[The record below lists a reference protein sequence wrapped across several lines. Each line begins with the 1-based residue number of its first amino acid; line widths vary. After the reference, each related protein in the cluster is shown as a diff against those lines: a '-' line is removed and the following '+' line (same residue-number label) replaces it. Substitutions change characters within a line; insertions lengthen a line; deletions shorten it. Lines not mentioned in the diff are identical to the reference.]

1 MPNETPL
8 PSPRLVRDPA
18 AAAAARYDLV
28 VVGGGIHGL
37 FAAYDAA
44 SRGLSVALVERG
56 DFGSGLSANHQRTIH
71 GGLRALESGR
81 VGKTRRQIAERRTWA
96 RIAPHFIRPLPF
108 LVGTYRFSKR
118 SRLAL
123 RAGFRAYDWLGRAR
137 NTGVAPELHLPRTRL
152 ESAATTRRLFPGVR
166 EAGLTG
172 GAVWYDYQMVHP
184 DRLVWTVAIAAARAG
199 ATLVN
204 YAEVTALAK
213 SGARVTGVR
222 VKDRLTGEM
231 FDVDAAVTLVA
242 AGAGVRAILGDV
254 GGPPAPPLVGAMN
267 LLVDRPARDIA
278 VAARGPSGRMLT
290 LVPWRERALVGTFQS
305 DAPVDPGTRWSPA
318 DVDAALADANATFP
332 ALQADRASVRVVHH
346 GLVPG
351 VVRKGRADLL
361 ADPRVVAYRRHG
373 VAGLVG
379 VIGTKFTTARRTAE
393 IAVDE
398 VQREIGRGRSRSVT
412 SSRPL
417 PHADIA
423 DVEGRLVET
432 LREIGV
438 SLDAD
443 ILAHLETWYGTEAPA
458 VVRFAAAC
466 QGLGRLSP
474 EHVVLDGEI
483 AYAAAE
489 ACAVKLDDAVRR
501 RTALGSAGDPGRA
514 ALERAAEIMGATL
527 GWSAE
532 RRAAELGEVSSAYGV
547 GTRTGSS

>member
-1 MPNETPL
+1 MPNEIPL
-8 PSPRLVRDPA
+8 PSRPTRDLA
-18 AAAAARYDLV
+18 GLGAARYDLV

-81 VGKTRRQIAERRTWA
+81 FGKTRRQIAERRTWA
-96 RIAPHFIRPLPF
+96 RIAPHLIRPLPF

-123 RAGFRAYDWLGRAR
+123 RAGFRVYDWLGRGR
-137 NTGVAPELHLPRTRL
+137 NAGVAPELHLPRTRL

-184 DRLVWTVAIAAARAG
+184 DRLVWTVALAAAQAG
-199 ATLVN
+199 ARLAN

-222 VKDRLTGEM
+222 VADRFTGET
-231 FDVDAAVTLVA
+231 FDIEAAVTLVA
-242 AGAGVRAILGDV
+242 AGAGLGALLGEV
-254 GGPPAPPLVGAMN
+254 GGLPAPPLVRAMN

-305 DAPVDPGTRWSPA
+305 DGPVEAGTCWSPA

-332 ALQADRASVRVVHH
+332 SLQADRASVRVVHH
-346 GLVPG
+346 GLVPAS
-351 VVRKGRADLL
+351 VRNGRADLL
-361 ADPRVVAYRRHG
+361 ADPRVIAGQRRG
-373 VAGLVG
+373 VPGLVA
-379 VIGTKFTTARRTAE
+379 VVGTKFTTARRTAE
-393 IAVDE
+393 VAIDAVQHE
-398 VQREIGRGRSRSVT
+398 LGRGRSRSVT
-412 SSRPL
+412 AARPL
-417 PHADIA
+417 PYADIA

-432 LREIGV
+432 LREIGA

-443 ILAHLETWYGTEAPA
+443 ILAHLESWYGTEASA
-458 VVRFAAAC
+458 VVRCAADC
-466 QGLGRLSP
+466 GGLGRLSP
-474 EHVVLDGEI
+474 DLPVIDGEI
-483 AYAAAE
+483 AYAATK
-489 ACAVKLDDAVRR
+489 ACALTLDDVVRR
-501 RTALGSAGDPGRA
+501 RTPLGSAGDPGRA
-514 ALERAAEIMGATL
+514 ALERAADIMAATL
-527 GWSAE
+527 GWSEE
-532 RRAAELGEVSSAYGV
+532 RRSAELDGV
-547 GTRTGSS
+547 RFPRLEAGS

>member
-1 MPNETPL
+1 
-8 PSPRLVRDPA
+8 VRDPA
-18 AAAAARYDLV
+18 AVAAARYDLV

-44 SRGLSVALVERG
+44 TRGLSVALVERG

-81 VGKTRRQIAERRTWA
+81 FGKTRRQIAERRTWA

-123 RAGFRAYDWLGRAR
+123 RAGFRVYDWLGRAR
-137 NTGVAPELHLPRTRL
+137 NAGVVPELHLPRTRL

-166 EAGLTG
+166 DVGLTG

-184 DRLVWTVAIAAARAG
+184 DRLVWTVALAAAQAG
-199 ATLVN
+199 ARLVN
-204 YAEVTALAK
+204 YAEVTALAR
-213 SGARVTGVR
+213 SGARITGVR

-231 FDVDAAVTLVA
+231 FDIDAAVTLVA
-242 AGAGVRAILGDV
+242 AGAGLRAVLGDI
-254 GGPPAPPLVGAMN
+254 GGPPAPPLVRAMN

-305 DAPVDPGTRWSPA
+305 DAPVEAGTRWSSS

-332 ALQADRASVRVVHH
+332 ALRADRASVRVVHH
-346 GLVPG
+346 GLVPAS
-351 VVRKGRADLL
+351 VRSGRADLL
-361 ADPRVVAYRRHG
+361 AEPRVIAYRRHG
-373 VAGLVG
+373 VPALVG
-379 VIGTKFTTARRTAE
+379 VIGTKFTTARRTA
-393 IAVDE
+393 AVAIDE
-398 VQREIGRGRSRSVT
+398 VQRELGRGRSRSVT
-412 SSRPL
+412 AARPL

-423 DVEGRLVET
+423 DVEGRVVET
-432 LREIGV
+432 LREIGA

-443 ILAHLETWYGTEAPA
+443 ILAHLESWYGTEAPA
-458 VVRFAAAC
+458 VVRYAAAC
-466 QGLGRLSP
+466 EGLGRLSP
-474 EHVVLDGEI
+474 DLPVIDGEI
-483 AYAAAE
+483 AYAATN
-489 ACAVKLDDAVRR
+489 ACAVKLDDVVRR
-501 RTALGSAGDPGRA
+501 RTPLGSAGDPGRR
-514 ALERAAEIMGATL
+514 ALERAAEIMAATL

-532 RRAAELGEVSSAYGV
+532 RRGAEMKETLVNFEL
-547 GTRTGSS
+547 

>member
-1 MPNETPL
+1 MPNETSL

-18 AAAAARYDLV
+18 AVAAARYDLV

-81 VGKTRRQIAERRTWA
+81 FGKTRRQIAERRTWA
-96 RIAPHFIRPLPF
+96 LIAPHLIRPLPF

-118 SRLAL
+118 SRLAI
-123 RAGFRAYDWLGRAR
+123 RTGFRVYDWLGRSR
-137 NTGVAPELHLPRTRL
+137 NADVVPELHLPRTRL
-152 ESAATTRRLFPGVR
+152 ESAATTRGLFPGVR

-184 DRLVWTVAIAAARAG
+184 DRLVWGVALAAARSG
-199 ATLVN
+199 ARLLN

-213 SGARVTGVR
+213 DGSRVAGVR

-231 FDVDAAVTLVA
+231 FDIEAAVTLVA
-242 AGAGVRAILGDV
+242 AGAGMGTVLADV
-254 GGPPAPPLVGAMN
+254 GGPPAPPLVRAMN

-290 LVPWRERALVGTFQS
+290 AVPWRERALVGTFQS
-305 DAPVDPGTRWSPA
+305 DAPVEAGTRWSPA
-318 DVDAALADANATFP
+318 DIDAALTDANATFP
-332 ALQADRASVRVVHH
+332 ALNAARASVRVVHH
-346 GLVPG
+346 GLVPA
-351 VVRKGRADLL
+351 VVRNGRADLL
-361 ADPRVVAYRRHG
+361 ADPRVTAYRRHG
-373 VAGLVG
+373 VPGLVG
-379 VIGTKFTTARRTAE
+379 VVGTKFTTARRTAE
-393 IAVDE
+393 IAIDE
-398 VQREIGRGRSRSVT
+398 VQRELGGKRSRSMT
-412 SSRPL
+412 AARPL

-432 LREIGV
+432 LREIGASV
-438 SLDAD
+438 DAD
-443 ILAHLETWYGTEAPA
+443 VLAHLESWYGTEAPA
-458 VVRFAAAC
+458 VVRYSAAC

-483 AYAAAE
+483 AYAVTE

-501 RTALGSAGDPGRA
+501 RTPLGSAGDPGRA
-514 ALERAAEIMGATL
+514 ALERAADIMGATL

-532 RRAAELGEVSSAYGV
+532 RRGAEMKETLVNFEL
-547 GTRTGSS
+547 